1 MFYLL
6 EKLIKVE
13 KARAKEGGKKR
24 KKERKKRLRQKEF
37 ILFAKC
43 YVHFDAYIISILFV
57 ESHLIGDPEARC
69 TLLGVFLS
77 LYLRQY
83 ETDKT
88 VHEKTHESYNFELP
102 QFRNECGPVGQIL
115 SLSIHTCHVYVY
127 ITNC

>member
-1 MFYLL
+1 MDGVSFAEIFREVFYLL

-13 KARAKEGGKKR
+13 KARAVRKRR
-24 KKERKKRLRQKEF
+24 KKERKTRLRQKEF

-43 YVHFDAYIISILFV
+43 YVHFNAYIISILFV
-57 ESHLIGDPEARC
+57 ESRLIGNPEARC
-69 TLLGVFLS
+69 TLLGAFLS

-102 QFRNECGPVGQIL
+102 QFCNAVP
-115 SLSIHTCHVYVY
+115 
-127 ITNC
+127 